1 MMSNDHTSNAT
12 GLSAALC
19 RGVAWLCLSGITVF
33 PLSATVTKHHKRPV
47 AKAGTTPGS
56 HSKLTHG
63 RTAKSKRVRGQ
74 QKIDGERARQIQEA
88 LVREHYLSGDASG
101 SWNTSS
107 EEAMRRFQAD
117 HGWQTKT
124 VPDSRALIALG
135 LGPNHEH
142 LLNPESAMISGP
154 FKNASATSESG
165 SASDNHKH

>member
-1 MMSNDHTSNAT
+1 MNTNHTSNSSRFAM
-12 GLSAALC
+12 AL
-19 RGVAWLCLSGITVF
+19 RGAMAWLCLVGIGGI
-33 PLSATVTKHHKRPV
+33 PLSATVTKHHKRSA
-47 AKAGTTPGS
+47 AKAGATASS
-56 HSKLTHG
+56 HSNLSHG

-135 LGPNHEH
+135 LGPNQEH
-142 LLNPESAMISGP
+142 LLNPDSAMISGP
-154 FKNASATSESG
+154 FKNASATSASG
-165 SASDNHKH
+165 PSADTHKH